1 MKKWILKGLWML
13 FGAFSLCLFF
23 YGLLFVAEAIC
34 QKQYILV
41 SLATLAAGG
50 VCMTLTAWIAEEYER

>member
-23 YGLLFVAEAIC
+23 YGLLFVGEAIW
-34 QKQYILV
+34 QKEYVLV
-41 SLATLAAGG
+41 SLATMVTGC
-50 VCMTLTAWIAEEYER
+50 VCRSLGAWIWEEYEL